1 MEHIYVRTNTAK
13 DPDLKITE
21 EIKKL
26 IESKGL
32 KCTLSVDKK
41 KWDDADGILVLG
53 GDGTMLQVAGET
65 MEAELPILGINLG
78 TMGYLTEVP
87 FEKAEEAINRL
98 ADEQYTVSERDA

>member
-78 TMGYLTEVP
+78 TMGYLTDGRH
-87 FEKAEEAINRL
+87 KNYLSIRL
-98 ADEQYTVSERDA
+98 NNGTAGRHIVTG